1 MLTVRRSKSLVMDK
15 LGKGRLRPFVRRV
28 RQARERMM
36 RSLLFSRVEVAKFKR
51 MAPLRLNIGSGSVR
65 FPGWVNIDV
74 ALGADLLLDVTRG
87 LPFDENSVDLI
98 YNEHFLE
105 HLTIED
111 AERVLEDFRRCLKK
125 GGTLRIAMPDLDA
138 LVEKYNADWKNQD
151 WLTPGSKAYSPDYEA
166 IKSRGRM
173 MNWAFYG
180 RAMFSSS
187 RYDPY
192 GHKYLYNEEDLRSL
206 LLRTGFKKIVRCER
220 NQSNEPN
227 LSGLETRLDSKLIM
241 EAHKRQ

>member
-1 MLTVRRSKSLVMDK
+1 MVMDR
-15 LGKGRLRPFVRRV
+15 LGKGRLRPFVWRV
-28 RQARERMM
+28 RQARGRIM
-36 RSLLFSRVEVAKFKR
+36 RSLLLSSLEAARFKR
-51 MAPLRLNIGSGSVR
+51 MAPLRLNVGSGRVR
-65 FPGWVNIDV
+65 FPGWVNIDL
-74 ALGADLLLDVTRG
+74 ALGADLLLDVTKG

-111 AERVLEDFRRCLKK
+111 AERVLKDCRRCLKK

-151 WLTPGSKAYSPDYEA
+151 WLTPGSKAYSPDHEA
-166 IKSRGRM
+166 IKSQGEM
-173 MNWAFYG
+173 MNWVFYG
-180 RAMFSSS
+180 KAMFSSS
-187 RYDPY
+187 HHDPY

-220 NQSNEPN
+220 NQSSEPS
-227 LSGLETRLDSKLIM
+227 LLGLETRVDSKLVM
-241 EAHKRQ
+241 EASKEP